1 MAVPMMLMMMCVFGN
16 GWTRMLRQYEL
27 SEFMRDLQERLRL
40 MMDDLVLRS
49 CDDISVRPHLSLQS
63 FRATVVDEPT
73 KLCVLRNGDD

>member
-1 MAVPMMLMMMCVFGN
+1 MMIEAQQKIPSRAESLV
-16 GWTRMLRQYEL
+16 
-27 SEFMRDLQERLRL
+27 
-40 MMDDLVLRS
+40 MDDLVLRS